1 MKRGIL
7 AYTLLFISL
16 VLVPSVAAE
25 IFIGQPNAG
34 VYNIGDNFVI
44 NMTLNS
50 NLKKSDFL
58 SVSLICGENK
68 IELYKS
74 IHSLQSGEQKDVS
87 INIDM
92 NKAII
97 GEIKG
102 ECIVEALYGDDRVTS
117 VPFSITDKL
126 DVDFNVEGIS
136 FGPGEN
142 VKISGRAIKLNN
154 KFLNGYIIIDIEG
167 INLSSTQK
175 IDNGKFNV
183 SFIIP
188 ENSPP
193 GSYIIKAW
201 AYEKNEDEI
210 INQGE
215 SSNVIKIKQI
225 LKELRIIFNNASVTP
240 GNEFF
245 YNAIVYDQS
254 GRGVEEDV
262 QVIVSKPDKS
272 YFYKGLIKSNVP
284 NKILLEYNSTPGY
297 WNIKA
302 SIGSLEDS
310 KLFLVEE
317 LQKAEFNL
325 KNNTLLIR
333 NLGNVPYKKPIEV
346 SIGGVTDVKDLDLEI
361 GKSIVLTLGAPD
373 GEYDIAVNDG
383 NSQQELG
390 RTFLTGRAIG
400 IGDVENV
407 IFSDIGIWIWTLFIV
422 ILIIAILI
430 LWRKIALRK
439 YVGKPPKIIM
449 PVKRDETKQDISSI
463 GAVLDRGIRQEAGI
477 VALKIKNLSDL
488 QRASEQRSNSLESL
502 DSALLQAKAA
512 GAKIYVDN
520 DYRIM
525 IFVPS
530 ITKEQDNSMNA
541 IVVAKE
547 VETILQSYNKTTQNK
562 VNYGI
567 GVHIGQVAVESQDNK
582 FKFVSLDN
590 TIAIAKRIAENSKGE
605 ALLSEPLHKRT
616 LGKVKSEKLNDTSYW
631 QLKQITDR
639 SNYDE
644 FIKRFLVRQKKGV

>member
-1 MKRGIL
+1 M
-7 AYTLLFISL
+7 
-16 VLVPSVAAE
+16 
-25 IFIGQPNAG
+25 
-34 VYNIGDNFVI
+34 
-44 NMTLNS
+44 
-50 NLKKSDFL
+50 
-58 SVSLICGENK
+58 
-68 IELYKS
+68 
-74 IHSLQSGEQKDVS
+74 
-87 INIDM
+87 
-92 NKAII
+92 
-97 GEIKG
+97 
-102 ECIVEALYGDDRVTS
+102 
-117 VPFSITDKL
+117 
-126 DVDFNVEGIS
+126 
-136 FGPGEN
+136 
-142 VKISGRAIKLNN
+142 
-154 KFLNGYIIIDIEG
+154 
-167 INLSSTQK
+167 
-175 IDNGKFNV
+175 
-183 SFIIP
+183 
-188 ENSPP
+188 
-193 GSYIIKAW
+193 
-201 AYEKNEDEI
+201 
-210 INQGE
+210 
-215 SSNVIKIKQI
+215 
-225 LKELRIIFNNASVTP
+225 
-240 GNEFF
+240 
-245 YNAIVYDQS
+245 
-254 GRGVEEDV
+254 
-262 QVIVSKPDKS
+262 
-272 YFYKGLIKSNVP
+272 
-284 NKILLEYNSTPGY
+284 
-297 WNIKA
+297 
-302 SIGSLEDS
+302 
-310 KLFLVEE
+310 
-317 LQKAEFNL
+317 
-325 KNNTLLIR
+325 KNNTLLIK